1 METFERKAYEEL
13 ASWKDSSQGSTA
25 LLIEGARR
33 VGKSTIAEEFG
44 RRNYASYMLVDFSK
58 APDDVLGY
66 FVDLRNDLDAFFM
79 YLSSFYGV
87 ELHRRDSLIIF
98 DEVQLYPKAREND
111 KDILIPSEEESIRL
125 NPMDFDEFLWALG
138 EKPLS
143 TLIADSFKKR
153 RPLPDSLHRKAMR
166 LFREYMLV
174 GGMPQAVS
182 KYVETHD
189 FSKVDNVKRNI
200 LRLYRQD
207 ISKHGGSDRI
217 RITRIF
223 DNLVGQLSKKEKKF
237 NITSLGEK
245 AKTRDYEDAFFWLSD
260 AFITNDCFNSTDPSV
275 GLSIS
280 EDHST
285 VKCYAADTGLLTT
298 LALADSEQTGSNLY
312 RDILLEHIEINEGM
326 LAENV
331 VAQLLRANGHRLFF
345 YSRSDRDDPSNR
357 MEIDFLIVE
366 PYENAAMKYR
376 VSSIEVKSSK
386 RYRTVSLDKFKAK
399 FDKKVGTRYVLHPK
413 PLVVENDV
421 VKLPIYMAGLL

>member
-1 METFERKAYEEL
+1 METFERKAYEKL
-13 ASWKDSSQGSTA
+13 AFWKDSSRGSTA

-87 ELHRRDSLIIF
+87 ELHR
-98 DEVQLYPKAREND
+98 
-111 KDILIPSEEESIRL
+111 
-125 NPMDFDEFLWALG
+125 
-138 EKPLS
+138 
-143 TLIADSFKKR
+143 
-153 RPLPDSLHRKAMR
+153 KAMR

-200 LRLYRQD
+200 LRLHRQD
-207 ISKHGGSDRI
+207 ISKHGG
-217 RITRIF
+217 
-223 DNLVGQLSKKEKKF
+223 
-237 NITSLGEK
+237 
-245 AKTRDYEDAFFWLSD
+245 
-260 AFITNDCFNSTDPSV
+260 
-275 GLSIS
+275 
-280 EDHST
+280 
-285 VKCYAADTGLLTT
+285 
-298 LALADSEQTGSNLY
+298 
-312 RDILLEHIEINEGM
+312 
-326 LAENV
+326 
-331 VAQLLRANGHRLFF
+331 
-345 YSRSDRDDPSNR
+345 SDRDDPSNR

-376 VSSIEVKSSK
+376 VSPIEVKSSK
-386 RYRTVSLDKFKAK
+386 NYRTVSLDKFKTK

>member
-1 METFERKAYEEL
+1 METFERKAYEKL

-98 DEVQLYPKAREND
+98 DEVQLYPKAREAIKQLVADGRYDYIETGSLVSIRENV

-189 FSKVDNVKRNI
+189 LSKVDNVKRNI

-280 EDHST
+280 ETIRRSNAT
-285 VKCYAADTGLLTT
+285 PPIQGFSLRSPWPTRNRPEATCTGT
-298 LALADSEQTGSNLY
+298 
-312 RDILLEHIEINEGM
+312 
-326 LAENV
+326 
-331 VAQLLRANGHRLFF
+331 
-345 YSRSDRDDPSNR
+345 
-357 MEIDFLIVE
+357 
-366 PYENAAMKYR
+366 
-376 VSSIEVKSSK
+376 SS
-386 RYRTVSLDKFKAK
+386 
-399 FDKKVGTRYVLHPK
+399 
-413 PLVVENDV
+413 
-421 VKLPIYMAGLL
+421 

>member
-25 LLIEGARR
+25 LLIEGAWR

-98 DEVQLYPKAREND
+98 DEVQLYPKAREAIKQLVADGRYDYIETGSLVSIRENV

-260 AFITNDCFNSTDPSV
+260 AFITNGCFNSTDPSV

-280 EDHST
+280 EDPFDGQMLRRRYRASH
-285 VKCYAADTGLLTT
+285 YARSGRLGTDRKQPVPGHPPRTHRDQRGHARGERRCTASPGQRAPAVLLF
-298 LALADSEQTGSNLY
+298 
-312 RDILLEHIEINEGM
+312 
-326 LAENV
+326 
-331 VAQLLRANGHRLFF
+331 AQR
-345 YSRSDRDDPSNR
+345 SRRP
-357 MEIDFLIVE
+357 VE
-366 PYENAAMKYR
+366 PHGDR
-376 VSSIEVKSSK
+376 LPH
-386 RYRTVSLDKFKAK
+386 RRTVRERGNEVQGQPHRGQVIETLPH
-399 FDKKVGTRYVLHPK
+399 G
-413 PLVVENDV
+413 LVRQIQG
-421 VKLPIYMAGLL
+421 KIR

>member
-1 METFERKAYEEL
+1 MLLPLIWCIYGGETWKLSNESVRKL

-98 DEVQLYPKAREND
+98 DEVQLYPKAREAIKQLVADGRYDYIETGSLVSIRENV

-189 FSKVDNVKRNI
+189 SAKSTTSNGTSSDCTAGHLQAWRQRPDTHHAH
-200 LRLYRQD
+200 LRQP
-207 ISKHGGSDRI
+207 GGSA
-217 RITRIF
+217 F
-223 DNLVGQLSKKEKKF
+223 QE
-237 NITSLGEK
+237 GEEVQHHI
-245 AKTRDYEDAFFWLSD
+245 AGRESENPRLRGRLLLAFRCVHYQRLFQ
-260 AFITNDCFNSTDPSV
+260 FHR
-275 GLSIS
+275 S
-280 EDHST
+280 ER
-285 VKCYAADTGLLTT
+285 G
-298 LALADSEQTGSNLY
+298 
-312 RDILLEHIEINEGM
+312 LEH
-326 LAENV
+326 
-331 VAQLLRANGHRLFF
+331 
-345 YSRSDRDDPSNR
+345 
-357 MEIDFLIVE
+357 
-366 PYENAAMKYR
+366 
-376 VSSIEVKSSK
+376 
-386 RYRTVSLDKFKAK
+386 
-399 FDKKVGTRYVLHPK
+399 
-413 PLVVENDV
+413 
-421 VKLPIYMAGLL
+421 